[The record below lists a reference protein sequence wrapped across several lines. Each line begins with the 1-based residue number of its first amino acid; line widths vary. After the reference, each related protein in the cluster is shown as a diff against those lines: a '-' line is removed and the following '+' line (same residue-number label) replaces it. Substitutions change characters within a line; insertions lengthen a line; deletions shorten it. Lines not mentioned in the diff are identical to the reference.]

1 MNDILGDDGR
11 LLLGE
16 GVALA
21 EHPQRLQLTGEV
33 HARPYEILD
42 PPARASHLAVMG
54 TDGQGCDDRAHLDD
68 LCDRFGVTP
77 PPEEAIHFAHS
88 FGSFRLR
95 WERHTEFCTWTFY
108 RFDDWGTADPFAAS
122 ALDLV
127 PADWLEDLPGQVLVA
142 MHAVVRPGDGAPDLA
157 QAFGDHLVVG
167 SRIGAG
173 AGAAWCDFRLHGDG
187 FGRVLINAGRLTRG
201 QIGRSLQRL
210 LEMETYR
217 VLALLAF
224 PVAREMGGK
233 LSRRETLVSEI
244 TAAMAL
250 NGHTPEPAA
259 VETDRD
265 LLARLIGVAAEVER
279 DLAQHGYRFGAAR
292 AYRALVQRS
301 IDELREERIA
311 GSQTYQEFMDRRF
324 GPAMRTVEAMAE
336 RAEALGRRINRASGL
351 LRTRVDIALEENNRD
366 LLASMN
372 RRADMQLRLQE
383 TVEGLSVVAISYY
396 LWSLVAYLLKG
407 AKGAGLPINPD
418 VAALIAIPAV
428 VALVWVGVKR
438 LKKAVGKG
446 H

>member
-1 MNDILGDDGR
+1 MNEIAGDDGR
-11 LLLGE
+11 VTLGE
-16 GVALA
+16 GLALA
-21 EHPQRLQLTGEV
+21 EHPQRLALAGEV
-33 HARPYEILD
+33 HARPYEVLE
-42 PPARASHLAVMG
+42 PPVRASHLAVMG
-54 TDGQGCDDRAHLDD
+54 VDGKGCDDRDHLDD

-77 PPEEAIHFAHS
+77 PPAGAIHFAHS

-108 RFDDWGTADPFAAS
+108 RFDAWNGGDPFAET

-127 PADWLEDLPGQVLVA
+127 PEDWLRMLPGQVLVA
-142 MHAVVRPGDGAPDLA
+142 MHAVVREGDEAPDLTRV
-157 QAFGDHLVVG
+157 FGDHLVVG

-173 AGAAWCDFRLHGDG
+173 AGAAWCDFRLHDDG
-187 FGRVLINAGRLTRG
+187 FGRLLINAGTLTRG

-217 VLALLAF
+217 MLALLAF
-224 PVAREMGGK
+224 PVAREMGPK
-233 LSRRETLVSEI
+233 LSRRETLVAEI
-244 TAAMAL
+244 TAAMAR
-250 NGHTPEPAA
+250 NGHAGPDTSDS
-259 VETDRD
+259 DRT
-265 LLARLIGVAAEVER
+265 LLAQLIGVAAEVER

-292 AYRALVQRS
+292 AYTALVQRA
-301 IDELREERIA
+301 IDELREDRIP
-311 GSQTYQEFMDRRF
+311 GSQTYTEFMDRRF

-336 RAEALGRRINRASGL
+336 RAEALGRRVSRAADL
-351 LRTRVDIALEENNRD
+351 LRTRVDIAMEENNRD

-407 AKGAGLPINPD
+407 AKGAGAPINPD
-418 VAALIAIPAV
+418 VASLIAIPAV
-428 VALVWVGVKR
+428 VALVWLGVKR
-438 LKKAVGKG
+438 LKAAVGKG

>member
-1 MNDILGDDGR
+1 MNEIAGDDGR
-11 LLLGE
+11 VTLGE
-16 GVALA
+16 GLAFA
-21 EHPQRLQLTGEV
+21 EHPQRLTLAGEV
-33 HARPYEILD
+33 HARPYEILV
-42 PPARASHLAVMG
+42 PPVRASHLAVMG
-54 TDGQGCDDRAHLDD
+54 IGGLGCEDREHLND

-77 PPEEAIHFAHS
+77 PSPGAIHFAHS

-108 RFDDWGTADPFAAS
+108 RFDDWGGHDPFAET

-127 PADWLEDLPGQVLVA
+127 PEDWLKLLPGQVMVA
-142 MHAVVRPGDGAPDLA
+142 THAVIRAGDEAPDLT
-157 QAFGDHLVVG
+157 QTFGDHLVVG

-173 AGAAWCDFRLHGDG
+173 AGAAWCDFRLHDDG
-187 FGRVLINAGRLTRG
+187 FGRLLINAGTLTRG

-217 VLALLAF
+217 MLALLAF
-224 PVAREMGGK
+224 PVAREMGPK

-244 TAAMAL
+244 TTAMAL
-250 NGHTPEPAA
+250 NGRAEATAA
-259 VETDRD
+259 ADDRA
-265 LLARLIGVAAEVER
+265 LLGRLIGVAAEVES

-292 AYRALVQRS
+292 AYTTLVQRS
-301 IDELREERIA
+301 IDELREDRIP

-324 GPAMRTVEAMAE
+324 GPAMRTVEAMAD
-336 RAEALGRRINRASGL
+336 RAEALGRRVSRAADL
-351 LRTRVDIALEENNRD
+351 LRTRVDIAMEENNRD

-372 RRADMQLRLQE
+372 RRADLQLRLQE

-407 AKGAGLPINPD
+407 AKGAGLPVNPD
-418 VAALIAIPAV
+418 VAALVAIPAV

-438 LKKAVGKG
+438 LKAAVGKG